1 MHYALLKTASTAAS
15 SAASFSFPPF
25 FSSKYFPISFQNCF
39 LALSKHSLF
48 HHSTGHG
55 DPLLQRIMSYCSS
68 AWFVNHDDHTT
79 EMTCEDSLHR
89 SAAGYDFTIGNASS
103 FSLKS
108 NHINVFEVP
117 FNGSK
122 DINLLRKTI
131 GKKLKTN
138 GMLPQDASVECIRLG
153 GVNASTG
160 TFQPIFKD
168 GQSLKDQT
176 HSLYNGFSIG
186 VEILKTPEQLNVT
199 SILLRVVHWDRQ
211 SWTCGRP
218 VEVVWPPPS
227 RREMKALPVCQER
240 ERSET
245 ESEEE
250 NKSTTNVENEWGNND
265 KERLQNYLG
274 HCCGWTVDQ
283 IKHMEL
289 RRFSS
294 YQPYNFKDLDSGTS
308 SGYFSTYS
316 NFSSGDR
323 FVFYDKTVP
332 LKSLT
337 EKEKSL
343 LRYKPA
349 RATTAHSASV
359 PGFNS
364 ASSSSASSSSSS
376 YSPSY
381 TYKKRTE
388 KGVSIKTKKQRDQ
401 EAKENKEKEK
411 ETEELSYTYNAAMNM
426 ITNDDEVDILDVD

>member
-1 MHYALLKTASTAAS
+1 
-15 SAASFSFPPF
+15 
-25 FSSKYFPISFQNCF
+25 
-39 LALSKHSLF
+39 
-48 HHSTGHG
+48 
-55 DPLLQRIMSYCSS
+55 
-68 AWFVNHDDHTT
+68 
-79 EMTCEDSLHR
+79 MTSVDSLHR

-103 FSLKS
+103 FSFKL

-117 FNGSK
+117 FNASK
-122 DINLLRKTI
+122 DINLLRKVI

-138 GMLPQDASVECIRLG
+138 GMLPQKASVKCIRLG
-153 GVNASTG
+153 GVNVNTG

-176 HSLYNGFSIG
+176 HSLYNRFPIG

-199 SILLRVVHWDRQ
+199 SMLLRVVHWDRQ

-227 RREMKALPVCQER
+227 RREMKTLPVYQER
-240 ERSET
+240 ERSEK

-250 NKSTTNVENEWGNND
+250 NKSTTNAENEWGNND
-265 KERLQNYLG
+265 QERLKNYLG

-289 RRFSS
+289 IKFPS
-294 YQPYNFKDLDSGTS
+294 YQAYNFKELDSGIS
-308 SGYFSTYS
+308 SGFFSYYS
-316 NFSSGDR
+316 NCSRGDR

-343 LRYKPA
+343 LRFKPA
-349 RATTAHSASV
+349 CATTTHSASV

-364 ASSSSASSSSSS
+364 ASSSSSSVSSSSSS
-376 YSPSY
+376 YTSTY

-401 EAKENKEKEK
+401 EAKENKEKE
-411 ETEELSYTYNAAMNM
+411 TEQLSYTCNAAMNM
-426 ITNDDEVDILDVD
+426 LANAGDEVDILDVD